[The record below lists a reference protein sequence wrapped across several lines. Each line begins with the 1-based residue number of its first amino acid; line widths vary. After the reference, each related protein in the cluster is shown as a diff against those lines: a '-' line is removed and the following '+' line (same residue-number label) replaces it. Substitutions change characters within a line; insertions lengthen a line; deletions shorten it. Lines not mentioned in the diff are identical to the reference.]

1 MKIICLSICQCLLR
15 YIVTASPLFGD
26 ELSKKRYEYQHHG
39 RDDVRKES
47 SAGPQHGSAQ
57 FQFFLNTHHIE
68 GSSKRNQW
76 YLNQSNSTFGEL
88 PFNHQTGKMVCQRMV
103 AGSRLQYFC

>member
-39 RDDVRKES
+39 QDDVRKGS
-47 SAGPQHGSAQ
+47 SAVPPHPCAQ
-57 FQFFLNTHHIE
+57 FQFFLNTHHKE
-68 GSSKRNQW
+68 GSSKRN
-76 YLNQSNSTFGEL
+76 
-88 PFNHQTGKMVCQRMV
+88 H
-103 AGSRLQYFC
+103 